1 MRKLLANALITGAAL
16 GVVLTPVA
24 ASAATAHIAALA
36 GSEISATSAQA
47 RMESAG
53 DPDTTMTFTVSS
65 GELSMT
71 APASANFGTGAPGDT
86 LTGHLGNVE
95 VLDNRAADNESWTAT
110 ASETDFVNNNNSA
123 DTIPASAATYSPGSI
138 TTTGTITV
146 TGSNITLANGSQ
158 TVVAASSGSG
168 DNTATWNPAIAIL
181 LPASAVSG
189 GYTGTLSQSVA

>member
-1 MRKLLANALITGAAL
+1 MRKLLASAISAGAVL

-24 ASAATAHIAALA
+24 ASAATAQHIAALA
-36 GSEISATSAQA
+36 GSAGGPIKSPD
-47 RMESAG
+47 AG

-95 VLDNRAADNESWTAT
+95 VFDNRAADDESWTAT
-110 ASETDFVNNNNSA
+110 AAETDFVNNNNAA
-123 DTIPASAATYSPGSI
+123 DTIPAHDATYSPGNI
-138 TTTGTITV
+138 TTVGTIDVTGT
-146 TGSNITLANGSQ
+146 NITLEHGAQ
-158 TVVAASSGSG
+158 TVVTASGGSG
-168 DNTATWNPAIAIL
+168 DNSATWDPAITIA